1 MSDEEVEAFLAAHED
16 EPEQDAHGGEY
27 GVALACSG
35 ALGGFASAQLLLA
48 ELHLARHP
56 DEALTCD
63 VTATFGCSTF
73 LNAWQGHLLG
83 VPNALLG
90 LAFFSG
96 LLALGLVYILGS
108 RPRIEPLL
116 GVGAACGTVAL
127 IWFAYQS
134 VNAGVL
140 CPWCLAAWIATV
152 PYIGLTAARLAPPL
166 RAKRWW
172 LVAGGYLL
180 TAIIA
185 ALIILG

>member
-1 MSDEEVEAFLAAHED
+1 MSDEEVEAFLAAHESASS
-16 EPEQDAHGGEY
+16 EDAHGDEY
-27 GVALACSG
+27 GVVLACSG
-35 ALGGFASAQLLLA
+35 ALGAFASAQLLLA

-63 VTATFGCSTF
+63 VSAHFGCSTF

-96 LLALGLVYILGS
+96 LIALGLVYILGS
-108 RPRIEPLL
+108 RPRLEPLL
-116 GVGAACGTVAL
+116 GIGAACGTVAL

-134 VNAGVL
+134 VGAGVL

-152 PYIGLTAARLAPPL
+152 PFIVLTAARLAPRL
-166 RAKRWW
+166 RPKRWW
-172 LVAGGYLL
+172 FVAAGYLI